1 MTHSSSHRPH
11 IAWML
16 YFCVLFNVFVCGLGH
31 GQMAA
36 LESTGVGGQFCHA
49 MGESASTL
57 DDSSSDKTGPSTM
70 GAFVCPLCS
79 AVSLGLGLLFCLAWL
94 LLVRYSERVKVERG
108 SKAPPRY
115 SWPSLNPRAPPLSA

>member
-1 MTHSSSHRPH
+1 MTQAPSHRPH
-11 IAWML
+11 IAWTL

-36 LESTGVGGQFCHA
+36 LEITGVGGQFCHA
-49 MGESASTL
+49 LGESASTL
-57 DDSSSDKTGPSTM
+57 DDGPSDKTSPGTL

-79 AVSLGLGLLFCLAWL
+79 AVSLGLGLLFCLTWL
-94 LLVRYSERVKVERG
+94 LLGRRSARVKVEQR

-115 SWPSLNPRAPPLSA
+115 SWPSLNPRAPPLRA

>member
-1 MTHSSSHRPH
+1 MTPAITHRPH
-11 IAWML
+11 IAWTL

-36 LESTGVGGQFCHA
+36 LEITGVGGQFCHA
-49 MGESASTL
+49 LGESASTL
-57 DDSSSDKTGPSTM
+57 GDDSSDQTGPSTM

-94 LLVRYSERVKVERG
+94 LLDRRRARLKIERR
-108 SKAPPRY
+108 SKAPPRC
-115 SWPSLNPRAPPLSA
+115 SWPPLNPRAPPLSA

>member
-1 MTHSSSHRPH
+1 MTHSSAHRPH
-11 IAWML
+11 IAWTL

-36 LESTGVGGQFCHA
+36 LEITGVGGQFCHA
-49 MGESASTL
+49 MGESASLL
-57 DDSSSDKTGPSTM
+57 DDSSSDKTGPSTL

-94 LLVRYSERVKVERG
+94 LLVRHSARVKVERG